1 MPHVSRKRLPTKT
14 LKQILDSLV
23 LVLTETKNK
32 QEMGQFLDAFLSDTE
47 KVMLAKRIAIVYLLS
62 EGVSG
67 EAIAETLN
75 VTPFT
80 VSRIKLWYETKG
92 EGYKIAIK
100 ELKKQKYLE
109 TLKLFALKLAAHLV
123 KSARYGFG

>member
-1 MPHVSRKRLPTKT
+1 MPHVSRKKLSPKT
-14 LKQILDSLV
+14 LQQILNSLV
-23 LVLTETKNK
+23 FVLTETRNK
-32 QEMGQFLDAFLSDTE
+32 EQMAQLLEALLSDTE
-47 KVMLAKRIAIVYLLS
+47 RVMLAKRIAVVYLLS
-62 EGVSG
+62 EGIEGDV
-67 EAIAETLN
+67 IAKTLN

-92 EGYKIAIK
+92 EGYKVAIG

-109 TLKLFALKLAAHLV
+109 ALKFLALKLATHLV